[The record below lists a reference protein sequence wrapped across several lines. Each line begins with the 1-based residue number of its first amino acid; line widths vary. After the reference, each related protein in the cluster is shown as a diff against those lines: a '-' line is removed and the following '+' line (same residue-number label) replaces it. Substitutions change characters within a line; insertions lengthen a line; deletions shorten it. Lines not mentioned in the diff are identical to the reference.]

1 MIYLPEEE
9 IVQLDIAV
17 IGSGD
22 CSFHPLDKLLLCL
35 NIHFF
40 IWKLMFVFI
49 LFHSKL
55 TTDENFECALCIVL
69 VLKQWEKS
77 CRHPRPFSSRKWSQN
92 PGLNSPLELSYTILF
107 KTLYSSRHCTLL
119 DTKLF
124 KTLYSSPL
132 EFSYTTLSSYLTA
145 LLLFFSHKKKR
156 YLRFPRS

>member
-1 MIYLPEEE
+1 MINIGTPKTVSLWNTPPKGSFILMIYLPEEE

-35 NIHFF
+35 NVHFF
-40 IWKLMFVFI
+40 IWKLMFIFI

-107 KTLYSSRHCTLL
+107 DTLYSSSLQ
-119 DTKLF
+119 
-124 KTLYSSPL
+124 
-132 EFSYTTLSSYLTA
+132 FSYPALSSYLTA
-145 LLLFFSHKKKR
+145 LLVFS
-156 YLRFPRS
+156 